1 MSEVNVWYPRVLVL
15 GSGGYKGFSIMGFL
29 VPLDDEKILSKID
42 TYCGVSVG
50 SLISLLLAIGY
61 SPREI
66 IIHIIDLDLFKNCDI
81 SIVNI
86 IEYSGLMS
94 NNVLREKISRL
105 VVQKLGTIPSL
116 YDLYLMT
123 GKSYISTT
131 FNVTDSK
138 CEMMGPFTHPTV
150 SCVDATLYSMNI
162 PFIFYQLIHD
172 NKTYVDG
179 ALANSYPVDYFD
191 NGETNILGV
200 YINTIT
206 NSNESSFTDYFGKI
220 LQSMLD
226 QKRLSVL
233 STTSECCRH
242 IKLDVNGSNGLS
254 LMGST
259 EDKLSLISLG
269 LTAGNRYLKCIY
281 DDTEDKLSY
290 TARKYQYPTY
300 YY

>member
-1 MSEVNVWYPRVLVL
+1 MSEDNKWYPRVLVL

-29 VPLDDEKILSKID
+29 VPLEDDKILSKID

-50 SLISLLLAIGY
+50 ALISLLLSIGY
-61 SPREI
+61 SSREI
-66 IIHIIDLDLFKNCDI
+66 IIHIIDLDLFKNFDI
-81 SIVNI
+81 SLTNI

-94 NNVLREKISRL
+94 NDILRDKISRL
-105 VVQKLGTIPSL
+105 VVQKLGKIPSL
-116 YDLYLMT
+116 HDLYLMT
-123 GKSYISTT
+123 GKSYIATT
-131 FNVTDSK
+131 FNVTDGK
-138 CEMMGPFTHPTV
+138 CEMMGPFTHSKI

-179 ALANSYPVDYFD
+179 ALANPYPVDFFD
-191 NGETNILGV
+191 NKETNILGV

-206 NSNESSFTDYFGKI
+206 NGTESSFTDYFGKI

-226 QKRLSVL
+226 QKRTSILSAA
-233 STTSECCRH
+233 SDKCRH
-242 IKLDVNGSNGLS
+242 IKLDIRGNNGLS

-269 LTAGNRYLKCIY
+269 LTVGNKYVKGLY
-281 DDTEDKLSY
+281 ENDEDTTLY
-290 TARKYQYPTY
+290 KYQYPIY
-300 YY
+300 YD